1 MRNLSQ
7 DLEALTGATVLWL
20 GLGNPD
26 GGDDAAGLRL
36 ADTLRTNHIPGVA
49 TAELQPEQWI
59 ARTHIPPGAH
69 VVFLDAAEFGAQ
81 PGAVTW
87 LDATQ
92 IQARFPQ
99 ISTHRIALSTLA
111 RLLLGRNASGVWLLG
126 IQPASL
132 RPGNRLTPAV
142 QSTVELLN
150 RFILQHF
157 GPEPDAA
164 TPNRNR

>member
-1 MRNLSQ
+1 MRDLCQ

-36 ADTLRTNHIPGVA
+36 ADTLRTNHLPAVA
-49 TAELQPEQWI
+49 KAELHPEQWI
-59 ARTHIPPGAH
+59 ARTQIPTGAH
-69 VVFLDAAEFGAQ
+69 IVFLDAAEFGAT

-111 RLLLGRNASGVWLLG
+111 RLLLARNASGVWV
-126 IQPASL
+126 
-132 RPGNRLTPAV
+132 PGKIGRGHV
-142 QSTVELLN
+142 
-150 RFILQHF
+150 
-157 GPEPDAA
+157 
-164 TPNRNR
+164 